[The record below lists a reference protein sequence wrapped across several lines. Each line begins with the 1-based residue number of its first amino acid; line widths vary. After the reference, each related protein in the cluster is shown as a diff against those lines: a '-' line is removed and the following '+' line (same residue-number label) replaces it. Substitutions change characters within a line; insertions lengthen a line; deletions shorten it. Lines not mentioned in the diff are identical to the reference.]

1 MANEFDFAS
10 LGNMFG
16 GGGLPSGLDAL
27 LSEDQRKL
35 LGRNAA
41 LSAAGALLQASGRS
55 AVPISM
61 GQALGSALQAGQQGY
76 QQARASSFQDLLL
89 GEKLKEAQRL
99 GQYQTALT
107 GAPQKAESVQP
118 MEPLTAAQA
127 SLLSQTA
134 PISAAGPFGPSPQR
148 AQLMDQIQAQPTIAP
163 EPLTATEKRY
173 NELMRKADVANQF
186 GKFDDAD
193 KLIGQA
199 LKIKPPEK
207 YATTPQ
213 YGNSKQGTPISFVLS
228 ESGGMKLLDVQRSPE
243 FNYQDTG
250 SYISV
255 RDKNSNKE
263 LERIPKT
270 MTPGEVAS
278 NIVAQGNLAVNR
290 ANLGVAQGGLA
301 LRQQEFNRGGF
312 QLKEGP
318 DGLSYVPTAPG
329 GPTIPVMTAAG
340 TPFEGAGAKPT
351 EDQSKSAGFAFR
363 MKQSSQI
370 FNQPALNRS
379 GEPIID
385 PKTGNP
391 VTLEQAFGQ
400 PGKYQSIMRS
410 IPSAGL
416 TTGLANL
423 SESTGSQQYR
433 QAQQNW
439 VTANLRPESG
449 AVIGADEMDKEIIKY
464 FPQTSDSQKTI
475 EQKARARRDTELA
488 MTVRAGPAY
497 KQMEKAVAAQNA
509 ALAAP
514 APMAQP
520 GAAVPTVRQPTG
532 NARLVRDPVTG
543 IFNYVME

>member
-16 GGGLPSGLDAL
+16 GGGVPSGLDAL
-27 LSEDQRKL
+27 LTEDQRKL

-89 GEKLKEAQRL
+89 GAKLQEAKNAQDL
-99 GQYQTALT
+99 QKQIAGVFAAPPTSLSPEQQALM
-107 GAPQKAESVQP
+107 APVSE
-118 MEPLTAAQA
+118 
-127 SLLSQTA
+127 
-134 PISAAGPFGPSPQR
+134 AGPFGPKVAR
-148 AQLMDQIQAQPTIAP
+148 AELAATIQPPSADEILASQYRRAAQISTSAGKA
-163 EPLTATEKRY
+163 EDAKRY
-173 NELMRKADVANQF
+173 MDIAKELNPRAEV
-186 GKFDDAD
+186 
-193 KLIGQA
+193 IGQPFEVTDPKGNPILVQQYKDGTTKTMQGYGPKRDVVLTNLGGQTVAINKSA
-199 LKIKPPEK
+199 LKGGET
-207 YATTPQ
+207 YAQ
-213 YGNSKQGTPISFVLS
+213 
-228 ESGGMKLLDVQRSPE
+228 
-243 FNYQDTG
+243 
-250 SYISV
+250 
-255 RDKNSNKE
+255 
-263 LERIPKT
+263 T
-270 MTPGEVAS
+270 MTPSEIANLQVAR
-278 NIVAQGNLAVNR
+278 GNLA
-290 ANLGVAQGGLA
+290 VAQGGLG
-301 LRQQEFNRGGF
+301 LRQQEFARGAY
-312 QLKEGP
+312 QLKETP
-318 DGLSYVPTAPG
+318 EGLAYVPTAPG
-329 GPTIPVMTAAG
+329 GTAMPVMTAAG
-340 TPFEGAGAKPT
+340 TQLEGAGSKPT

-370 FNQPALNRS
+370 FNQPALDKS
-379 GEPIID
+379 GQPIID
-385 PKTGNP
+385 PKTDKP

-400 PGKYQSIMRS
+400 PGKYQSIMRA

-449 AVIGADEMDKEIIKY
+449 AVIGADEMEKEIVKY

-520 GAAVPTVRQPTG
+520 SAIVPTVRQPTG

>member
-1 MANEFDFAS
+1 MADFDFSS
-10 LGNMFG
+10 LGSMFG
-16 GGGLPSGLDAL
+16 GGMGGTPSGLDAL

-35 LGRNAA
+35 LGRNAT
-41 LSAAGALLQASGRS
+41 LSAAAALLQASGRS

-76 QQARASSFQDLLL
+76 QQARATSFQDLLL
-89 GEKLKEAQRL
+89 GQKLQEAKTAQDLQKQVAGILTKPPTALSPEMQALAAPGMQAGPTMARADL
-99 GQYQTALT
+99 AASIPQPTAGEIKSGQYQQIADIY
-107 GAPQKAESVQP
+107 
-118 MEPLTAAQA
+118 AAQGKSEDA
-127 SLLSQTA
+127 KRYQEMAEKLNPKPEITGQPFEVTDAKGNPLLVQQYKDGTVKTMQ
-134 PISAAGPFGPSPQR
+134 GFGPKREVVLQNLGGQTVAINKSALR
-148 AQLMDQIQAQPTIAP
+148 GGETYAQ
-163 EPLTATEKRY
+163 
-173 NELMRKADVANQF
+173 
-186 GKFDDAD
+186 
-193 KLIGQA
+193 
-199 LKIKPPEK
+199 
-207 YATTPQ
+207 
-213 YGNSKQGTPISFVLS
+213 
-228 ESGGMKLLDVQRSPE
+228 
-243 FNYQDTG
+243 
-250 SYISV
+250 
-255 RDKNSNKE
+255 
-263 LERIPKT
+263 T
-270 MTPGEVAS
+270 MTPSEIANLQVAR
-278 NIVAQGNLAVNR
+278 GNLA
-290 ANLGVAQGGLA
+290 VAQGGLN
-301 LRQQEFNRGGF
+301 LRQQEFNRGGY
-312 QLKEGP
+312 QIKEGP
-318 DGLSYVPTAPG
+318 EGLSYVPTAPG
-329 GPTIPVMTAAG
+329 GPAIPVMTAAG
-340 TPFEGAGAKPT
+340 TPFEGVGAKPT

-370 FNQPALNRS
+370 FNQPALDRS
-379 GEPIID
+379 GQPIID
-385 PKTGNP
+385 PKTDKP
-391 VTLEQAFGQ
+391 VTLEQAYGQ

-514 APMAQP
+514 APVAQP
-520 GAAVPTVRQPTG
+520 GATVPTFRQPTG